1 LNDQEITMQTTEV
14 RTTTEK
20 TKSLSLDDLSRMR
33 SDELLRLYQGGKAP
47 KSMFALD
54 GALTG
59 RMLAVKKLEA
69 GGIARRLRAFAG
81 SRKFVWGG
89 KTFSATNDREGTGI
103 NRVIAPGVLGRQ
115 NLFPFTTLFA
125 SSEIDGKTAVIL
137 DYDHPENPPYIRRI
151 HDEVREVSPGVYLGP
166 AMWKSKERPITVL
179 WFALDTGKR

>member
-1 LNDQEITMQTTEV
+1 MQTSNVESSSSPQ
-14 RTTTEK
+14 K
-20 TKSLSLDDLSRMR
+20 QPSFSLDDLSRMR
-33 SDELLRLYQGGKAP
+33 SDELLRLYEGGKVP
-47 KSMFALD
+47 KSMSALD

-81 SRKFVWGG
+81 SKKFPWGG
-89 KTFSATNDREGTGI
+89 KTFSATSDREGTGI
-103 NRVIAPGVLGRQ
+103 NRVNAPGVLGRQ

-125 SSEIDGKTAVIL
+125 SSEIDGKTAVVL

-166 AMWKSKERPITVL
+166 AMWKSKERPTTVL
-179 WFALDTGKR
+179 WFALDTSKR